1 MQKNS
6 ENSTVSDIIVYKYAS
21 NLALN
26 VIFGSK
32 QLSSLNF
39 ARSVLELDSSKPF
52 TMFTLV
58 CVYNV
63 VTVIVEL
70 CNQEV
75 MLSYVIVLLCMN
87 KMSTSQSRHFLVVYY
102 NIIYRAH
109 YRD

>member
-1 MQKNS
+1 M
-6 ENSTVSDIIVYKYAS
+6 
-21 NLALN
+21 
-26 VIFGSK
+26 IFGSK

-39 ARSVLELDSSKPF
+39 ARSVLELNSSKPF

-63 VTVIVEL
+63 GIVEL

-75 MLSYVIVLLCMN
+75 TLSYAIVLLCTN

-102 NIIYRAH
+102 IYRAH